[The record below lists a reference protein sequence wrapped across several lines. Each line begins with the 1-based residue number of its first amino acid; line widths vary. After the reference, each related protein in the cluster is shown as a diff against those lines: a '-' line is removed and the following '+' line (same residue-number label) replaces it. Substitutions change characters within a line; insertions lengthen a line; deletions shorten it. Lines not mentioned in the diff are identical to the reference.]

1 MEAGPRSRGR
11 QSALRHKVT
20 VMVHEPPSPLEM
32 NPIAEAAKAA
42 SGVAAVT
49 SPWWLVGL
57 KAISDGAAFILP
69 ILGVIWLVIQ
79 MTDYFRRKNA

>member
-1 MEAGPRSRGR
+1 
-11 QSALRHKVT
+11 
-20 VMVHEPPSPLEM
+20 M

-42 SGVAAVT
+42 SGVAAAT

-57 KAISDGAAFILP
+57 KALSDGAAFILP

-79 MTDYFRRKNA
+79 MTDWLIRKRTK